1 MSTVEVDMTGGDAGP
16 APAALPDAPAP
27 PAGARPRRRLG
38 RPLGPVPRVGARA
51 FLGLDR
57 IDLLWLVVLVLGSF
71 AIRFTGPLFPDVL
84 SHPLSGSPVSFWG
97 LGSPYN
103 PGECASIPVD
113 AQGKLLPATTRTQAA
128 AGGSASTVPTQDQQ
142 HCGFVVDELYFTV
155 DAADDLH
162 QPAVPYFDP
171 EPPLAKLLMAPAIDW
186 LGFGTWSWRIT
197 TTICGSLFVGLVYLI
212 ARRLREERFFAVA
225 AATFVALDGMAI
237 VESRIGVIDMIA
249 ILWAALAI
257 YAFLL
262 HWGARTRTQWRA
274 TLYLFAAVLG
284 LAFGAKLTAIAPAV
298 LAVALIGARLLE
310 PWLLKVLRRTP
321 REGGPGAGEAQM
333 WRDAAGRRPLLHYGA
348 ALALVGLMFVG
359 TYSRYLTVPHT
370 ISNFAACTQDGGLT
384 TDPSHP
390 STVYLNPDLGRGGP
404 LQFVSDALRD
414 VYGHVDASLTYHST
428 ECRDHPYASR
438 WYTWPV
444 QAHPFLMSVDT
455 AHTDAQGQAETGYIT
470 NLGNP
475 AVWWLSIPALLFC
488 VVAMTRGRSWRA
500 RLIPL
505 ALLSTSLALMVIAF
519 HAAEQPPSAKSV
531 LVHPSPA
538 FSAGVAGMIVFGA
551 TATWCAVVLRRF
563 VPAFIVIGYGAAWLM
578 WALGNERRVLFSY
591 HMLGALLFAAL
602 ALAYAL
608 CALRATT
615 VRLGGVELSLKPLSW
630 AAIGLVVA
638 AFVFFYPIWTGAPL
652 LPADFDMRMW
662 FPSWIE
668 GWQS

>member
-1 MSTVEVDMTGGDAGP
+1 MSTVEVEPASGAGP
-16 APAALPDAPAP
+16 AAEAGIDAPANEV
-27 PAGARPRRRLG
+27 PRKAWRLG
-38 RPLGPVPRVGARA
+38 RPLGPVPRVGVRT

-57 IDLLWLVVLVLGSF
+57 VDVLWLLLLVIGAF
-71 AIRFTGPLFPDVL
+71 VIRATGPLFPDVL

-103 PGECASIPVD
+103 PGECASIAVD
-113 AQGKLLPATTRTQAA
+113 GQGRILPATTQTQDST
-128 AGGSASTVPTQDQQ
+128 GSTVTVTPKEQQ

-155 DAADDLH
+155 DAAQDLH
-162 QPAVPYFDP
+162 QPAIPYFDP
-171 EPPLAKLLMAPAIDW
+171 EPPLTKLLMAPAISF

-197 TTICGSLFVGLVYLI
+197 ATICGSLFVGVVYLI

-225 AATFVALDGMAI
+225 AAAFVALDGMAI

-249 ILWAALAI
+249 VFWAALAV

-274 TLYLFAAVLG
+274 TLYLFAAIVG
-284 LAFGAKLTAIAPAV
+284 LAFGAKLTAIAPIA
-298 LAVALIGARLLE
+298 LAAALIAARMLE
-310 PWLLKVLRRTP
+310 PWLLRLLRRTP

-348 ALALVGLMFVG
+348 ALAVVALMFAG

-370 ISNFAACTQDGGLT
+370 LSNFAACTQDGGLT
-384 TDPSHP
+384 TDPAHP
-390 STVYLNPDLGRGGP
+390 STVYANPDLSRGGP
-404 LQFVSDALRD
+404 LQFVADAVHA
-414 VYGHVDASLTYHST
+414 VYGQVSTSLTYHST

-444 QAHPFLMSVDT
+444 QAHPFLMSVDS
-455 AHTDAQGQAETGYIT
+455 AHTDAQGQPETGYIT

-488 VVAMTRGRSWRA
+488 VVAMTRGPSWRK

-505 ALLSTSLALMVIAF
+505 GVLSVSLALMVISF
-519 HAAEQPPSAKSV
+519 HVAERPPSVKDV
-531 LVHPSPA
+531 LVHPSPV
-538 FSAGVAGMIVFGA
+538 FTLGVIGMFLFGA
-551 TATWCAVVLRRF
+551 TATWCAIVLRRF
-563 VPAFIVIGYGAAWLM
+563 VPAFIVMGYAAAWLM
-578 WALGNERRVLFSY
+578 WAFGNERRVLFSY

-608 CALRATT
+608 CALRVTSFR
-615 VRLGGVELSLKPLSW
+615 VHGVEISLRPLSW

-638 AFVFFYPIWTGAPL
+638 GFVFFYPIWTGAPL
-652 LPADFDMRMW
+652 LSGDFDMRMW